1 MRILKVEFENI
12 NSLKGRWIIDFT
24 HEDYKKNNDIF
35 VICGPTGSG
44 KTTILDAITLALYA
58 RTPRQEIIN
67 NRTAGNELMT
77 HLTSSCFAK
86 VTYQCKKGI
95 YTSKFSQRRANDKST
110 GNLQQAEYEVCSED
124 GVFEDRG
131 NAHKLSTITEK
142 IIGLDY
148 QQFCRSIMLAQ
159 GEFSQFL
166 ISTEKE
172 RACILEKLNGT
183 EKYKKIANSI
193 WNKATDLGKDI
204 ELILKQKET
213 LSEKILSTEEEKK
226 INDLLN
232 QTENKKNELENN
244 LEEIRALIIWQEEI
258 EKYQKELQKINQEK
272 DNIQKQIDDFAL
284 EEAKLKKA
292 ELAKKCETSYLLYK
306 STKSEQEESIKK
318 LNQTIVEKNQQKTK
332 IDELE
337 NELKNLT
344 ENLTQAKKT
353 QKELLPIFKETR
365 FLDNELVQ
373 YKNQIQEYEK
383 RKDGIKNKQI
393 YESEEFIKNQNTIKQ
408 FEQDFEKYQTYINN
422 NLQDKDLTI
431 IIQEV
436 SNGNI
441 LLQNLQKENNELSK
455 RINEKNIK
463 TKELHNQLETLK
475 KELLNLQEELNK
487 IVLDNITIISTELQ
501 KTLKSNTPCPVCGS
515 TQHELSFT
523 TKEVDTNNVT
533 NIAQNIS
540 LLNKKIE
547 QNKNNFQTI
556 LSDYESTKIILNK
569 EQTDFDETNN
579 EIKKIVTKISEQ
591 LKVYNLEM
599 SNDIEKVLD
608 SLNSRLQKFNDTQK
622 KIGTVEKSLITLKSK
637 KESFEKTLDELQENY
652 KKEENN
658 FKQAKLNYDKAQ
670 NKRYKIFEE
679 KNVDEEEAKIN
690 KTITNIEEQLTITK
704 NNFDKENNIFNTLE
718 GQFKYLKENIN
729 NHEPILQNQKKEFFE
744 AMKNNKFV
752 DEDDFLNNLLTEEQ
766 INSIKS
772 KSDSLKN
779 QQNEILIN
787 EKNIKELYENCLRK
801 QKPDKTKEDLLKTKK
816 EVEEEIDKLN
826 ADISNYKIKLEI
838 NLDNQEEAKK
848 IQGEYDL
855 KYKEYSK
862 WNQLKT
868 WIGVKDGSDF
878 SAYVQ
883 SIAFESLLKIAN
895 KYLIEMIQK
904 YELKQS
910 KPNSLDFVIYDTN
923 FEKNRSISNI
933 SGGEK
938 FIVSLSLALSI
949 AEFAS
954 QNIRVD
960 SLFLDEGF
968 GTLSGVF
975 LTEAIN
981 ALKRLQK
988 EGKMLGIITHVSE
1001 VINDINQK
1009 IEVKPTSN
1017 GTSQLIGS
1025 GIKKIN

>member
-292 ELAKKCETSYLLYK
+292 ELAKKCETAYLLYK

-690 KTITNIEEQLTITK
+690 KTITKIEEQLTITK

-766 INSIKS
+766 IKSIKS
-772 KSDSLKN
+772 KSDSLKS

-801 QKPDKTKEDLLKTKK
+801 QKTDKTKEDLLKTKK

-826 ADISNYKIKLEI
+826 TDISNYKIKLEI

-938 FIVSLSLALSI
+938 FIVSLSLALAI

>member
-172 RACILEKLNGT
+172 RASILEKLNGT

-232 QTENKKNELENN
+232 QTENKKNESENN

-292 ELAKKCETSYLLYK
+292 ELAKKCETAYLLYK

-344 ENLTQAKKT
+344 ENLRQAKKT

-515 TQHELSFT
+515 TQHVLSFT

-591 LKVYNLEM
+591 LKLYNLEM

-658 FKQAKLNYDKAQ
+658 FKQAKLNYDKTQ

-772 KSDSLKN
+772 KSDSLKS

-801 QKPDKTKEDLLKTKK
+801 QKTDKTKEDLLKTKK

-826 ADISNYKIKLEI
+826 TDISNYKIKLEI

-848 IQGEYDL
+848 IQGEYNL

-938 FIVSLSLALSI
+938 FIVSLSLALAI

>member
-292 ELAKKCETSYLLYK
+292 ELAKKCETAYLLYK

-608 SLNSRLQKFNDTQK
+608 LLNSRLQKFNDTQK

-679 KNVDEEEAKIN
+679 KNVDDEEAKIN

-729 NHEPILQNQKKEFFE
+729 NHEPILQNQKKDFFE

-766 INSIKS
+766 IKSIKS
-772 KSDSLKN
+772 KSDSLKS

-801 QKPDKTKEDLLKTKK
+801 QKTDKTKEDLLKTKK

-826 ADISNYKIKLEI
+826 TDISNYKIKLEI

-868 WIGVKDGSDF
+868 WMGVKDGSDF

-938 FIVSLSLALSI
+938 FIVSLSLALAI